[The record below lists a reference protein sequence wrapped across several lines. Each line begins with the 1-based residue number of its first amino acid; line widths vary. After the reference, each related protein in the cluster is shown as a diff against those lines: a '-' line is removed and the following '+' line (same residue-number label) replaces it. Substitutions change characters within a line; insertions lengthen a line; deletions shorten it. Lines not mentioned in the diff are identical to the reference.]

1 MEEENYKLKREKNNQ
16 SVKKCRENEK
26 RKMELATEKLEEYK
40 KENKLLDEKYTGLQK
55 ELAVLKSLFIQSS
68 ASNSAPVSGQ
78 SENSECQNK
87 KQKSD
92 VESTTQKA
100 SKEPREEVKA
110 SDLLEPFE
118 FDILSANF
126 EFKSIPDSP
135 FTGP

>member
-40 KENKLLDEKYTGLQK
+40 KENKLLDEKYTSLQK

-68 ASNSAPVSGQ
+68 ASNSAPSGH
-78 SENSECQNK
+78 SEDSECQNK

-92 VESTTQKA
+92 VESTSQKA
-100 SKEPREEVKA
+100 SKEPREEVKET
-110 SDLLEPFE
+110 DILEPFE

>member
-40 KENKLLDEKYTGLQK
+40 KENKLLDEKYTSLQK

-68 ASNSAPVSGQ
+68 ASNSAPSGH
-78 SENSECQNK
+78 SEDSECQNK
-87 KQKSD
+87 KQKPD
-92 VESTTQKA
+92 VEAT

-110 SDLLEPFE
+110 SDILEPFE

-126 EFKSIPDSP
+126 EFKSIPDTP